1 MTELLLLIL
10 FLIGVA
16 LLFRVDFIVYVVY
29 VLIGV
34 FAVSRWY
41 VPRSLA
47 RLKIERRFHRR
58 TFLSE
63 PVEIEVHVKNP
74 SRLPV
79 LWLQLIESVPP
90 ELKAGPAVNSVI
102 HLGPRGERHLAYEVR
117 AMKRGYYRLGPMNII
132 AGDLFGFKE
141 TQVTL
146 RSEFLTVYPRIIPL
160 DQLMLPSRLP
170 FGTLASKQRLFE
182 DPARPHGVR
191 DYRLGDSLR
200 LVNWKVSAH
209 SDDLLVRTHQPAI
222 SLESSI
228 LLNLNT
234 DDYSRRFRLD
244 GPEWAIVV
252 AASVASNLVAH
263 RQAVGLVSNG
273 LDPLLQSDLLGDEDA
288 SYETSS
294 GRLMIT
300 KTVPDGREQEP
311 QPRAAAD
318 LVARPIPPRPGR
330 DHLMQIL
337 ERLARLEG
345 AATHDF
351 ASFAIQ
357 ATRRLNWGVTLIV
370 VAPDADTALSNTL
383 HQLVRAG
390 FNVVLLVIEPY
401 SDFASVRERARF
413 LGFHAY
419 HVPDHRSL
427 RRWQKAGARV
437 N

>member
-1 MTELLLLIL
+1 VTELLLLIL

-16 LLFRVDFIVYVVY
+16 LIFRVDFIVYVVY

-47 RLKIERRFHRR
+47 RVKVERRFHHR
-58 TFLSE
+58 TFFSE

-90 ELKAGPAVNSVI
+90 ELGAGPAVNSVI
-102 HLGPRGERHLAYEVR
+102 HLGPRGERRLAYQVR
-117 AMKRGYYRLGPMNII
+117 AMKRGYYRLGPMNLI

-146 RSEFLTVYPRIIPL
+146 RSDFLTVYPRIIPL

-170 FGTLASKQRLFE
+170 FGTLASRQRLFE

-209 SDDLLVRTHQPAI
+209 SDDLLVRTFQPAI

-273 LDPLLQSDLLGDEDA
+273 LDPLLQPDLLGDEDA
-288 SYETSS
+288 NYETSS
-294 GRLMIT
+294 GRLMIN
-300 KTVPDGREQEP
+300 KPAPDGHEQEP
-311 QPRAAAD
+311 QSMAAAD
-318 LVARPIPPRPGR
+318 LVARPIPPKPGR
-330 DHLMQIL
+330 DQLMQIL

-345 AATHDF
+345 AATHNF
-351 ASFAIQ
+351 ASFAIR
-357 ATRRLNWGVTLIV
+357 ATKRLNWGVTLIV
-370 VAPDADTALSNTL
+370 VAPDADTTLSNTL

-401 SDFASVRERARF
+401 SDFASVRERARL

-419 HVPDHRSL
+419 HVPDRRSL